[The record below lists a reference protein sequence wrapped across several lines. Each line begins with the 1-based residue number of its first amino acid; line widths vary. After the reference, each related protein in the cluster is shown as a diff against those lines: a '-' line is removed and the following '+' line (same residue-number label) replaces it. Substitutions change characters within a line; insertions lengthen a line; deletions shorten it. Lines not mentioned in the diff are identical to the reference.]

1 MRKTTK
7 KMIAP
12 IVITAAVVLYV
23 GPLVLALL
31 AAMGGLFEE
40 GGFFPLI
47 FLAAY
52 LLIGG
57 AVIVGVIKALL
68 QRLDEIDGGEEEE
81 ASRY

>member
-7 KMIAP
+7 KKIAP

-40 GGFFPLI
+40 GGFSL
-47 FLAAY
+47 
-52 LLIGG
+52 
-57 AVIVGVIKALL
+57 
-68 QRLDEIDGGEEEE
+68 
-81 ASRY
+81 